1 MEEELDLRPYIEAIF
16 NWWREIGLVV
26 ILFILAAA
34 IYVVRQT
41 DVYEATVLI
50 ATTRGGTEVN
60 LAAQFEDVQEALD
73 RNSWSQRLTTFA
85 NQVKNPAIAQ
95 ELLDT
100 HPDLF
105 TPNDPEKSLPPPSNI
120 LNMVKGEVLDNS
132 DTILITVISQEP
144 DIVATVANFWG
155 AAFVTRVNETYK
167 ESEQSL
173 TIIDQQVKEAHQKY
187 QDINN
192 EYLEFIGNK
201 NLVDELQRQKEE
213 KELII
218 QYLSAQKQTIRE
230 TLVTMYYNADIQS
243 RVFFFNKSQDL
254 KRQILNQWFEAEQNN
269 QLQIIKKD
277 RDYRNQIFDRLIE
290 LEIDSKML
298 VLNQQAN
305 EFFQDFEQI
314 YNKKDRYEDFLTQ
327 SQIMLNALEIS
338 ADSNV
343 VSNDLALQILKTQ
356 LFALSPELP
365 ANIELQFSSL
375 ERASSIDQQKADLQ
389 AIISVLEEQI
399 TLLDQEI
406 EQQSQALRAGNDY
419 QYLDDLNSILIDD
432 TTALSTTIEAR
443 LLYSDTENSL
453 SQLERQ
459 ILNRY
464 ADLYQVGSLAQNT
477 THLHQQT
484 PLYQQ
489 IEVVYKELIDLET
502 SSSLINLS
510 PDETD
515 LGQAGRQILEQWTS
529 EDDPLNQYI
538 KNLETEIRS
547 LQQEIR
553 RINNQ
558 GTFLKNEFDLAWE
571 TYTSLVSRQQELIIN
586 ADSASDQVR
595 FAVPAVTPT
604 NPRDSNARLILA
616 VASILGLGLSIF
628 SVFILEYLSIQ
639 PLFSRKMSQKSS

>member
-1 MEEELDLRPYIEAIF
+1 MEEELDLRPYIKAVF
-16 NWWREIGLVV
+16 KWWREIGLVV
-26 ILFILAAA
+26 ILFILAANV
-34 IYVVRQT
+34 YVARQT

-50 ATTRGGTEVN
+50 ATTRGRTEVN
-60 LAAQFEDVQEALD
+60 LAVQFEDVQEALD
-73 RNSWSQRLTTFA
+73 RNSWSRRLTTFA
-85 NQVKNPAIAQ
+85 NQVKNPAIAR

-105 TPNDPEKSLPPPSNI
+105 TSNNPEQPMPTPDNI
-120 LNMVKGEVLDNS
+120 LGMVKGKVLENS
-132 DTILITVISQEP
+132 DAILITVTSKDPNIA
-144 DIVATVANFWG
+144 ATVANFWG
-155 AAFVTRVNETYK
+155 EAFVTRVNETYK

-173 TIIDQQVKEAHQKY
+173 TIIDQQVKKAHQKY

-192 EYLEFIGNK
+192 KYLEFIGNK
-201 NLVDELQRQKEE
+201 NSVDELQRKKEE

-218 QYLSAQKQTIRE
+218 QYLSTQKQILRE
-230 TLVTMYYNADIQS
+230 TLVSTYYNADIEN
-243 RVFFFNKSQDL
+243 RVLFFNKSQAL

-269 QLQIIKKD
+269 QLQIITKD

-290 LEIDSKML
+290 LEVDSKML
-298 VLNQQAN
+298 ILNQQAE

-338 ADSNV
+338 ADSNA
-343 VSNDLALQILKTQ
+343 VSNDFALQILKTQ

-375 ERASSIDQQKADLQ
+375 EGASSIDQQKADLQ

-432 TTALSTTIEAR
+432 TATLSTTIEAR
-443 LLYSDTENSL
+443 LLYSDTENAL

-459 ILNRY
+459 ILSRY

-477 THLHQQT
+477 THLHRQT

-489 IEVVYKELIDLET
+489 IEVVYEELIDPET
-502 SSSLINLS
+502 HSNMINLS
-510 PDETD
+510 PDETG

-529 EDDPLNQYI
+529 EDGSLNQYI
-538 KNLETEIRS
+538 KDLETEIRS
-547 LQQEIR
+547 LQQEIG

-586 ADSASDQVR
+586 ADSASTQVR
-595 FAVPAVTPT
+595 FAVPAAKPT
-604 NPRDSNARLILA
+604 RPSTSNDSLVLA
-616 VASILGLGLSIF
+616 VAAILGFGLSIF